1 VNAFLDHAKGSGDPP
16 VAKPSTRVVPRE
28 ALSFPMNSWLTF
40 DSTGQPRHTAASQT
54 HRSSGFDLMSY
65 ADATP
70 SYPGLMEL
78 YFTLLRW
85 TMAS

>member
-1 VNAFLDHAKGSGDPP
+1 
-16 VAKPSTRVVPRE
+16 VAPSDYAVIRSVTKV
-28 ALSFPMNSWLTF
+28 
-40 DSTGQPRHTAASQT
+40 RHTAASQT

-65 ADATP
+65 AAATP

>member
-1 VNAFLDHAKGSGDPP
+1 MR
-16 VAKPSTRVVPRE
+16 PS
-28 ALSFPMNSWLTF
+28 
-40 DSTGQPRHTAASQT
+40 AASRT
-54 HRSSGFDLMSY
+54 NRSADFYLMSY

-70 SYPGLMEL
+70 SHPGLMEL